1 VPVVQGALS
10 ELLSGGDFEA
20 KQGSASRA
28 LRLGKAAGAAAGP
41 RYVALL
47 GLGKGEALAKP
58 AGERYGANPYQ
69 VRAALQLCLVEGDS
83 DTEQC
88 RKEKAWHVGQLR
100 YKHSM
105 ASLYVVGSI
114 PCRRSP
120 RAGNVKLVPVHES
133 QPSACSVACQL
144 MHGSE

>member
-1 VPVVQGALS
+1 MHLLLCCCCFWCLLQQGALS

-28 LRLGKAAGAAAGP
+28 LRLGKPTGAAAGP

-69 VRAALQLCLVEGDS
+69 VRAALQLCLVGYSLGLKGDS
-83 DTEQC
+83 DTEQT
-88 RKEKAWHVGQLR
+88 RREWAWHV
-100 YKHSM
+100 
-105 ASLYVVGSI
+105 LY
-114 PCRRSP
+114 
-120 RAGNVKLVPVHES
+120 S
-133 QPSACSVACQL
+133 QVSTAWPATAICF
-144 MHGSE
+144 